1 MLNMRFLFDLG
12 KKQDLTPV
20 TGEVKSIRFDGY
32 SLFYRCAKSKC
43 RIIMFSQ
50 LELRLIKSTLK
61 SRIEKET
68 TELKQL
74 DEDSDEYM
82 EKAND
87 LMVLDALVFKID
99 NSQH

>member
-1 MLNMRFLFDLG
+1 
-12 KKQDLTPV
+12 
-20 TGEVKSIRFDGY
+20 
-32 SLFYRCAKSKC
+32 
-43 RIIMFSQ
+43 MFSQ

-61 SRIEKET
+61 SRVEKET
-68 TELKQL
+68 VELKQL

-87 LMVLDALVFKID
+87 LMVLDTLISKID

>member
-1 MLNMRFLFDLG
+1 
-12 KKQDLTPV
+12 
-20 TGEVKSIRFDGY
+20 
-32 SLFYRCAKSKC
+32 
-43 RIIMFSQ
+43 MFSQ

-87 LMVLDALVFKID
+87 LMVLDALVSKID

>member
-1 MLNMRFLFDLG
+1 
-12 KKQDLTPV
+12 
-20 TGEVKSIRFDGY
+20 
-32 SLFYRCAKSKC
+32 
-43 RIIMFSQ
+43 MFSQ

-87 LMVLDALVFKID
+87 LMVLDTLISKID
-99 NSQH
+99 KSQN

>member
-1 MLNMRFLFDLG
+1 
-12 KKQDLTPV
+12 
-20 TGEVKSIRFDGY
+20 
-32 SLFYRCAKSKC
+32 
-43 RIIMFSQ
+43 MFSQ

-61 SRIEKET
+61 NRIEKET
-68 TELKQL
+68 AELKLL

-87 LMVLDALVFKID
+87 LMVLDTLVSKID

>member
-1 MLNMRFLFDLG
+1 
-12 KKQDLTPV
+12 
-20 TGEVKSIRFDGY
+20 
-32 SLFYRCAKSKC
+32 
-43 RIIMFSQ
+43 MFSR

-74 DEDSDEYM
+74 DEDSDKYM

-87 LMVLDALVFKID
+87 LMVLVALVSKID

>member
-1 MLNMRFLFDLG
+1 
-12 KKQDLTPV
+12 
-20 TGEVKSIRFDGY
+20 
-32 SLFYRCAKSKC
+32 
-43 RIIMFSQ
+43 MFSR

-87 LMVLDALVFKID
+87 LMVLDALVSKID